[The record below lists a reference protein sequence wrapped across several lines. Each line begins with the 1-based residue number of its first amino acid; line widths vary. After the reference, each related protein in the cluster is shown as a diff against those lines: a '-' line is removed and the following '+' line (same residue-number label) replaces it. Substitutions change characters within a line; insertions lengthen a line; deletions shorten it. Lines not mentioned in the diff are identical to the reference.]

1 MKLLRTRIGDHKTP
15 IDNIHKNVQKNK
27 DSMVKI
33 CKKTPRRFRG
43 EIIRFVRSDGYID
56 ISAHSGIDASL
67 HCCGIKHLNHSLAE
81 IFAGIDN
88 LGKDRSAYIV
98 HCGRL
103 FEADGHIYKAHI
115 HMYPPGRK
123 NSFPLST
130 DIIQLM

>member
-33 CKKTPRRFRG
+33 CKITPRRFRG

-115 HMYPPGRK
+115 HM
-123 NSFPLST
+123 
-130 DIIQLM
+130 